1 MKPSVSIVLDQDMT
15 ANGVWPELK
24 PENGIKV
31 IQAGELAAMW
41 TAKGVMAGERNPV
54 VALRIDLGGGNVA
67 IVETTAR
74 LIQMMAG
81 ALRGRYGD
89 L

>member
-1 MKPSVSIVLDQDMT
+1 MGAGIEVNLDVDLDP
-15 ANGVWPELK
+15 NGVWPGLKEAHGVKLIEYAEL
-24 PENGIKV
+24 G
-31 IQAGELAAMW
+31 AMW
-41 TAKGVMAGERNPV
+41 TAKDVMAGERNPV
-54 VALRIDLGGGNVA
+54 VALRIDLGGGRVA

-74 LIQMMAG
+74 LVQMMAG